1 MPWAERRDA
10 ERSAGDYRRTGRP
23 GDERRRRAAAITIQT
38 MWRGW
43 WTRRCVCDGAVFS
56 FNAIL
61 ADIDGTV
68 DHAWSWPAVVQAQ
81 PQPMPE
87 PEPEPEPQPEPESRA
102 PLAIASPRPAPVAA
116 MELPHEELSPPR
128 PLGKNRSEC
137 SASSADRMP
146 PRSAPSSP
154 PEGPAA
160 ECGAGVQQAGH
171 GAAPVKVGAA
181 LCQGDDEEEQ
191 ERARG
196 SALDTLPVDVGSMTD
211 AQRRELAE
219 TLESE
224 LRWTEGALRSRVA
237 HLVSTSPTRNP
248 APTTPG

>member
-1 MPWAERRDA
+1 
-10 ERSAGDYRRTGRP
+10 
-23 GDERRRRAAAITIQT
+23 
-38 MWRGW
+38 
-43 WTRRCVCDGAVFS
+43 
-56 FNAIL
+56 
-61 ADIDGTV
+61 
-68 DHAWSWPAVVQAQ
+68 
-81 PQPMPE
+81 
-87 PEPEPEPQPEPESRA
+87 
-102 PLAIASPRPAPVAA
+102 

-137 SASSADRMP
+137 AASFADRTP

-160 ECGAGVQQAGH
+160 EGGAGVPQAGH

-191 ERARG
+191 EQPAQG
-196 SALDTLPVDVGSMTD
+196 SALDSLPDVASMTE

-237 HLVSTSPTRNP
+237 HLVSTSPTRDP
-248 APTTPG
+248 APTTAS